1 MRLKNDLTH
10 LQAQY
15 FKSLPLEFPGS
26 WSFLIVII
34 LGQSAQ
40 HKYIVLGTFINF
52 KVHVC
57 QF

>member
-1 MRLKNDLTH
+1 MIKMTSPTYRHNTSRL
-10 LQAQY
+10 Y
-15 FKSLPLEFPGS
+15 CWSSLEARV
-26 WSFLIVII
+26 FLIVII

-40 HKYIVLGTFINF
+40 HKYIVLDTFINS

>member
-1 MRLKNDLTH
+1 MTSPTYRHNTS
-10 LQAQY
+10 
-15 FKSLPLEFPGS
+15 SLYRWSSLEAGV
-26 WSFLIVII
+26 FLIVII

>member
-1 MRLKNDLTH
+1 MIKTTSPTYRYNTS
-10 LQAQY
+10 
-15 FKSLPLEFPGS
+15 SLYPWSSLEA
-26 WSFLIVII
+26 SFLIVVI

-40 HKYIVLGTFINF
+40 HKYIVLDTFINF